1 LCVGNE
7 LFCGISAS
15 SGTGGDH
22 GQKASLAREDMKD
35 AVGRK
40 CAD

>member
-15 SGTGGDH
+15 GGAGGDH
-22 GQKASLAREDMKD
+22 SQKASLA
-35 AVGRK
+35 
-40 CAD
+40 